1 MEKTQVPVT
10 EDQHFVSQGQR
21 FREKL
26 PTSAILIAVVIINIL
41 YCWLF
46 FFLFFFKI
54 PLFEQFL
61 VLFLI
66 TNTVTQRAV
75 LEMCCVKLD
84 FRVMCVSFSSSLSK
98 GAET

>member
-21 FREKL
+21 LREKL
-26 PTSAILIAVVIINIL
+26 PTSAILISVVIINML

-46 FFLFFFKI
+46 FFKN
-54 PLFEQFL
+54 PLFEQFV

-75 LEMCCVKLD
+75 LEMCCVKVD
-84 FRVMCVSFSSSLSK
+84 FRMICASFSSSMSK